1 MEKQNSMRIVI
12 VQLFDVIRID
22 IKWKCDSNDNNLQ
35 DENVILTFPILI
47 LPDLVW
53 TLA

>member
-1 MEKQNSMRIVI
+1 MRIEI

-22 IKWKCDSNDNNLQ
+22 IKWKCDSNDNLQ

-47 LPDLVW
+47 LPDLIRI
-53 TLA
+53 LA